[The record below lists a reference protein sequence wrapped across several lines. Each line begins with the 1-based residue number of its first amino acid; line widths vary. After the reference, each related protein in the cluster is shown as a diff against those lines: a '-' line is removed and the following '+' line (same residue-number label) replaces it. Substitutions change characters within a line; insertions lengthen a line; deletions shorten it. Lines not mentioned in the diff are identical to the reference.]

1 MANVSVAR
9 RYARA
14 LLELAPETAGLEV
27 VQQQLQGLAQAVTS
41 SAELNDVVV
50 NPIYTREQRA
60 AVMDLVMQAGGGAHP
75 IVRNFVRLL
84 IDRNRLGYLV
94 DISRLFRDMA
104 DALAG
109 RIRGKVT
116 TAIPM
121 GEEPLRSVK
130 RNLEHLTKREV
141 ILETE
146 IQPSLLG
153 GMKAQVG
160 SVVYDGSLRSQLEAL
175 RRGLK
180 EGS

>member
-1 MANVSVAR
+1 AR

-109 RIRGKVT
+109 GIRGKVAT
-116 TAIPM
+116 PLPM
-121 GEEPLRSVK
+121 GGGAARKGEREP
-130 RNLEHLTKREV
+130 E
-141 ILETE
+141 
-146 IQPSLLG
+146 Q
-153 GMKAQVG
+153 
-160 SVVYDGSLRSQLEAL
+160 
-175 RRGLK
+175 
-180 EGS
+180 